1 MKRAE
6 FFFDFGSPASYLA
19 YTQMDGI
26 AQRTGAEI
34 VWRPMLLG
42 GVFKATGNASP
53 AIVPAKGKWMNA
65 DLPRFA
71 ERYGVAYNRNPFFP
85 VNTLL
90 MMRGAAAYEGTPEF
104 RPYVDAMFKAMWVD
118 QKNMNDMPT
127 AAGVLKAA
135 GFDPQAFMATADSQ
149 DAKDRL
155 KATTEEAVARGV
167 FGAPTTFVGDHMYF
181 GQDRLDFVEQALRA
195 I

>member
-53 AIVPAKGKWMNA
+53 AMVPAKGKWMNA

-135 GFDPQAFMATADSQ
+135 GFDPQAFMATAESQ